1 MFGCIGVVLFFRES
15 KNMEAAYGLT
25 IIIGMIMTSLLL
37 IYYMILKRYRSFYV
51 VGFAICY
58 FLIEFSFLIANM
70 DKLPHG
76 GWLSLAIATIL
87 IVVMWIWYDARRIR
101 NSYVE
106 FVKLDEYL
114 GLMFDLSKD
123 LSIPKYATHLVYLT
137 SANRKDE
144 IESKIIYSI
153 LQKQPKR
160 ADIYWFVHV
169 DLMDEPYTMEYR
181 VTEIIKDDVIR
192 IDFKLGFRVAPRINL
207 MFRKVVQ
214 DMVKNKEVDITSRY
228 ESLNKNNVIGDF
240 RFVVMEKFLSS
251 ENELPFYE
259 KVVLKIYF
267 FLKNISLSEEKAFG
281 LDTSSVNIEKVPL
294 IIAPPREINL
304 KRLD

>member
-1 MFGCIGVVLFFRES
+1 VDVV
-15 KNMEAAYGLT
+15 
-25 IIIGMIMTSLLL
+25 
-37 IYYMILKRYRSFYV
+37 
-51 VGFAICY
+51 
-58 FLIEFSFLIANM
+58 
-70 DKLPHG
+70 
-76 GWLSLAIATIL
+76 
-87 IVVMWIWYDARRIR
+87 
-101 NSYVE
+101 
-106 FVKLDEYL
+106 
-114 GLMFDLSKD
+114 
-123 LSIPKYATHLVYLT
+123 
-137 SANRKDE
+137 
-144 IESKIIYSI
+144 
-153 LQKQPKR
+153 
-160 ADIYWFVHV
+160 
-169 DLMDEPYTMEYR
+169 DEPYKTEY
-181 VTEIIKDDVIR
+181 VVDTIIPNEIIR
-192 IDFKLGFRVAPRINL
+192 IEFRLGFREEQRINL